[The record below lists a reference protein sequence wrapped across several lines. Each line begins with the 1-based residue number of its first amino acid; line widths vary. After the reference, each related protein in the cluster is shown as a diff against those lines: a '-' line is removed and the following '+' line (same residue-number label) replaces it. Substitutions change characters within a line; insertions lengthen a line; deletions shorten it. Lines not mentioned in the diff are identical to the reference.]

1 MSLQRFKTHV
11 AGAVVN
17 AENASLQ
24 SMSTE
29 EAPREHTGATPRP
42 HLGYTSA
49 TPRLYF
55 VCTSA
60 GPHCHL
66 EPQHPLD
73 AVAVHGGRAPRGCAA
88 LCRRHARLGDD
99 QARPAAR
106 RRHAGEITRDYP
118 RSPEVRHVQQ
128 HGGVTLAHEHVLRA
142 KGGGTDGH
150 STSGLK
156 FRLLV
161 PWLKVGCN
169 VLLSDV
175 DVVYLRDPFQSSPPL
190 LHRDSDV
197 EATRPRHLLDTS

>member
-1 MSLQRFKTHV
+1 MCGTLSSSRSTQRRPSACGGKQPRH
-11 AGAVVN
+11 GLLSSSSSAV
-17 AENASLQ
+17 S
-24 SMSTE
+24 S
-29 EAPREHTGATPRP
+29 
-42 HLGYTSA
+42 
-49 TPRLYF
+49 
-55 VCTSA
+55 
-60 GPHCHL
+60 
-66 EPQHPLD
+66 
-73 AVAVHGGRAPRGCAA
+73 
-88 LCRRHARLGDD
+88 
-99 QARPAAR
+99 
-106 RRHAGEITRDYP
+106 
-118 RSPEVRHVQQ
+118 RHVQQ

-197 EATRPRHLLDTS
+197 EETPPTHVLDTS